1 MIAIWSCKLQQFGQG
16 CGAGVLHRR
25 PNRHFD
31 SFQVQSSRFVAAREE
46 DAQQLFYFPR
56 DLLADGLRRFFSSS
70 ESVSETGRD
79 RQIFSFTSS
88 NS

>member
-1 MIAIWSCKLQQFGQG
+1 MIGIWDCKLQQFGQG
-16 CGAGVLHRR
+16 CGAGVVHCRA
-25 PNRHFD
+25 NRHFD
-31 SFQVQSSRFVAAREE
+31 SFQVHASRLVATFEE
-46 DAQQLFYFPR
+46 DAQQLFYFAR

-70 ESVSETGRD
+70 ERVSATGRA